1 LDNKQAI
8 EHDAYDRQAF
18 EQALQLFPKLKE
30 LVSEWGIKL
39 KTARQLIADLFFS
52 FYKRSPSLV
61 YPPNTITTAYQLNW
75 RVINQVIAT
84 IEWQDLRDT
93 GTSGDLLQTTM
104 ATIGTAQKALETL
117 DQETLKWI
125 NEQAE
130 LEAQASKLLHRADSL
145 HDLAEQAQGDAGNK
159 LFDQAEKLKKEAIT
173 ALKQAEAENQAA
185 SSSTSQEEIEN
196 QVRRAARKGMSLAGT
211 EIEEMK
217 QTLKAFSGG
226 YFGNNTGPQNN
237 NLEGP
242 NSLKEKLALT
252 ATIQNSRRLKEIAAL
267 AGRMQ
272 RIALKAQESKVDTPP
287 VFQVGLEHGN
297 DLERLAKSEL
307 VNLAEPTMK
316 TLFFLRYFENSL
328 IVEKRINKKKQ
339 GQGPIIVALDSTG
352 SMTES
357 VGSGLTGSKEAWSKA
372 ATLAIIA
379 IARKQSRDIAII
391 HFAAYGQFVIY
402 EYPKGQA
409 TTPQMIECANFFMNG
424 SSTYYDDWM
433 REALKLVDKSEFKK
447 ADVIL
452 ISDGLATIS
461 QSLINE
467 WNERRQS
474 KEMRAYSILIGAK
487 NDPGGHIIGQISDAV
502 MHLEDSK
509 EEAVLQNI
517 FSI

>member
-1 LDNKQAI
+1 
-8 EHDAYDRQAF
+8 
-18 EQALQLFPKLKE
+18 
-30 LVSEWGIKL
+30 
-39 KTARQLIADLFFS
+39 
-52 FYKRSPSLV
+52 
-61 YPPNTITTAYQLNW
+61 
-75 RVINQVIAT
+75 
-84 IEWQDLRDT
+84 
-93 GTSGDLLQTTM
+93 M
-104 ATIGTAQKALETL
+104 ATIGTAQKALDAL

-130 LEAQASKLLHRADSL
+130 LESFALKLLTKADSL
-145 HDLAEQAQGDAGNK
+145 NDLAEQASGDAGDK
-159 LFDQAEKLKKEAIT
+159 LFAQAEKLKKEAIA
-173 ALKQAEAENQAA
+173 ALKQAETENQAA
-185 SSSTSQEEIEN
+185 PSSPSPEEIEN
-196 QVRRAARKGMSLAGT
+196 QVRRAARKGMSQVGT

-217 QTLKAFSGG
+217 QALKAFSGG

-237 NLEGP
+237 NNLEGP
-242 NSLKEKLALT
+242 SSLKEKLALA

-272 RIALKAQESKVDTPP
+272 RIALKAQESKVETPP
-287 VFQVGLEHGN
+287 VFQVGLEYGN

-352 SMTES
+352 SMTEM
-357 VGSGLTGSKEAWSKA
+357 VGGGLAGTKEAWSKA
-372 ATLAIIA
+372 ATVAILA
-379 IARKQSRDIAII
+379 IARKQSRDVAII

-433 REALKLVDKSEFKK
+433 REALKLVDKSQFKK

-461 QSLINE
+461 QSLIQE

-487 NDPGGHIIGQISDAV
+487 GDPGGHIIGQISDAV
-502 MHLEDSK
+502 MHLEDSQ
-509 EEAVLQNI
+509 EEAVLQTI